1 MPSLAQVAKQLGLS
15 ATGDAELTGAAL
27 SSRHIRPGYLFIA
40 APGKNSHGLDHLQQA
55 IELGAVALLSDKSG
69 DFGLPTILAKAPR
82 SLAGEVSAEIF
93 ATPKTGLLGVTG
105 TNGKTSTTTYLHRLM
120 KALDSK
126 TGLIGG
132 SGICIAGN
140 WQKSELTTPEAPRI
154 HQLLSDMR
162 SAGDAK
168 AVIEVSAQ
176 AIERGRIAGLEF
188 DMVGFT
194 NLSRDHLDDYQS
206 MEKYFETKAELFAE
220 NWSRRA
226 VINVEDEWGKQLYE
240 QAAIPKVGIGADL
253 EYQLTY
259 SNDQLELSGKQSLAA
274 AVNLTPTM
282 AKNLGLALVM
292 LLESGVA
299 PDALLVALSKIEL
312 QVSGRLER
320 VSTAPA
326 VYVDYAHT
334 PAGVEA
340 AVRDLRASHKSLIV
354 VLGASGNRDK
364 GKRSLM
370 AHATSGSRL
379 VIVTDQHP
387 RDEDPAAIRAELTA
401 ALAAAEQEFVEIS
414 DPAEAIR
421 TAIERAGKDEAVLWC
436 GPGNLDYREIK
447 GEKVPFNALE
457 IARGLVQ
464 R

>member
-1 MPSLAQVAKQLGLS
+1 MHSLAEVAKQLGLS
-15 ATGDAELTGAAL
+15 ATGDVDLTGAAL
-27 SSRHIRPGYLFIA
+27 SSQHIRPGYLFIA
-40 APGKNSHGLDHLQQA
+40 APGRKSHGLDHLQQA
-55 IELGAVALLSDKSG
+55 IEHGAVALLTDRAG
-69 DFGLPTILAKAPR
+69 DFGLPTILAKDPR
-82 SLAGEVSAEIF
+82 ALAGEVAARLFS
-93 ATPKTGLLGVTG
+93 TPKTGLFGVTG
-105 TNGKTSTTTYLHRLM
+105 TNGKTSTTTYLHRLLN
-120 KALDSK
+120 ALDSK

-132 SGICIAGN
+132 SGIAIAGS

-162 SAGDAK
+162 SAGDSK

-194 NLSRDHLDDYQS
+194 NLSRDHLDDYAS
-206 MEKYFETKAELFAE
+206 MEKYFETKAELFTS
-220 NWSRRA
+220 SRSRKA

-240 QAAIPKVGIGADL
+240 QAAIAKVGIGADL
-253 EYQLTY
+253 EYQLNY
-259 SNDQLELSGKQSLAA
+259 SNGHLVIGGKHQLEAS
-274 AVNLTPTM
+274 VDLTPTM

-292 LLESGVA
+292 LLESGA
-299 PDALLVALSKIEL
+299 TPDALLGALGKIDL

-320 VSTAPA
+320 VSATPA

-334 PAGVEA
+334 PAGVESS
-340 AVRDLRASHKSLIV
+340 VRDLLANHKSLIV
-354 VLGASGNRDK
+354 VLGASGNRDQ
-364 GKRSLM
+364 GKRALM
-370 AHATSGSRL
+370 ANATSGAKM

-401 ALAAAEQEFVEIS
+401 ALTAAKQEFVEVS

-421 TAIERAGKDEAVLWC
+421 TAIESAGEDEAVLWC